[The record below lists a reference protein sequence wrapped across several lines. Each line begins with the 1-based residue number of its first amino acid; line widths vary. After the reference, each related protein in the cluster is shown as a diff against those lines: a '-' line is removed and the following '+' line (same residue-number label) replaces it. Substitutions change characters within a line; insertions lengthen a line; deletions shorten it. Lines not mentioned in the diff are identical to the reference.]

1 MQVPV
6 QIVPPARLAEQNKG
20 REPLAYLEI
29 VGFPQLQAPSR
40 LYPLATPFIP
50 ADKLEV
56 PASSYRY
63 TAADVR
69 AIYDAKSEQCK
80 RHMIARPAPGR
91 SLPAED
97 SPAHPLP
104 PQPELPPFP
113 LPQPSIPLSGFPPPP
128 YARTQQAP
136 PRPSLPLSGSAPPP
150 NARTQQALM
159 QASNSSHS
167 HEATCNKHSLPSQNS
182 LTDLQPPHKVP
193 KWAPSPHQR
202 PIIPPPGLTP
212 PPVPDPLR
220 HFPPSPGIA
229 QPAFPQ
235 PQPLNPYASGQQAL
249 VKAIGSLK
257 QLLEP
262 TRVSPAER
270 SSSPRSSSHS
280 QPSGLEESAAEP
292 TDLP

>member
-6 QIVPPARLAEQNKG
+6 QIITPARLAEQNKG
-20 REPLAYLEI
+20 REPLAYLEV

-40 LYPLATPFIP
+40 LYPLATPSIP

-104 PQPELPPFP
+104 PQPPFP
-113 LPQPSIPLSGFPPPP
+113 LPRPSLPLSGFPPPP
-128 YARTQQAP
+128 NARTQQAP
-136 PRPSLPLSGSAPPP
+136 PRPSLPLPGLPPPP

-159 QASNSSHS
+159 QASGSSPS
-167 HEATCNKHSLPSQNS
+167 HEATCNKRSLPSQDS
-182 LTDLQPPHKVP
+182 PTDLQPPHKVP
-193 KWAPSPHQR
+193 KWASSPHLR

-229 QPAFPQ
+229 QPVFPQ
-235 PQPLNPYASGQQAL
+235 PQPLNPYAFGQQAL
-249 VKAIGSLK
+249 VQAIGSSPLYKLRQSLNELLK
-257 QLLEP
+257 A
-262 TRVSPAER
+262 TRVSPAE
-270 SSSPRSSSHS
+270 
-280 QPSGLEESAAEP
+280 
-292 TDLP
+292 